1 MLTMPKML
9 FRGNGN
15 IAAVFERDADAAVA
29 ALDSMHTNCF
39 VADSDLQLVWM
50 NRKARE
56 TMRMLG
62 PVIEAT
68 FGVASDELLSGSI
81 HRFHQ
86 DPARIDEIL
95 ATPGALPRAAKFSF
109 GGVTLQTQVN
119 AVTDA
124 NGDRRGY
131 IAVWE
136 NVSERGGA
144 ADDAYDE
151 VDASTAQVSAVWED
165 VERAVG
171 ETSELATS
179 TATATVQLR
188 GAVNEIAHSS
198 VMTAEQVREAV
209 EACNRGTERLR
220 ALQQYALEIGRIL
233 ELITNVSEQTK
244 MLALNATIEAAR
256 AGTAGKGFAVVADE
270 VKQLA
275 STTADSI
282 SDIEAHIS
290 GMRDAADEGVATLD
304 DIADRVNHLEE
315 SNGSIAAAI
324 EQQSVVTD
332 MIAQSAESIA
342 ENAQRSVDQ
351 SAAVSEAIAAIE
363 ASTATLRE
371 IIRSA

>member
-1 MLTMPKML
+1 MPKTL
-9 FRGNGN
+9 FRGNAD

-39 VADSDLQLVWM
+39 VADMDLQLVWM

-62 PVIEAT
+62 PVIEQS
-68 FGVASDELLSGSI
+68 FGVPSDELLRGSI

-95 ATPGALPRAAKFSF
+95 ATPGSLPREAKFTF

-136 NVSERGGA
+136 NISERSGA

-151 VDASTAQVSAVWED
+151 VDASTAQVSKVWED
-165 VERAVG
+165 VELAVG
-171 ETSELATS
+171 ETSHLATS

-209 EACNRGTERLR
+209 EACNRGSERLR

-304 DIADRVNHLEE
+304 DIAERVNHLEE
-315 SNGSIAAAI
+315 SNASIAAAI
-324 EQQSVVTD
+324 EEQSVVTD

-342 ENAQRSVDQ
+342 ENAKRSVDQ
-351 SAAVSEAIAAIE
+351 SAAVSEAIAAIGM
-363 ASTATLRE
+363 STATLRE